1 MLITVFSPF
10 LPYVFEL
17 HLAIVINEPNIRKIK
32 TGHICPKYFFQHQL
46 LSIFNWIFAMQSNE
60 FLVLLGQRIV
70 KLRNEKQI
78 KQFDLAIAC
87 NMDDS
92 SLRKIEKG
100 KINITINTLL
110 KISNALEI
118 DVKTLIDF

>member
-1 MLITVFSPF
+1 
-10 LPYVFEL
+10 
-17 HLAIVINEPNIRKIK
+17 
-32 TGHICPKYFFQHQL
+32 
-46 LSIFNWIFAMQSNE
+46 MQSNE

-87 NMDDS
+87 EMDDS

-100 KINITINTLL
+100 KINITIKTLL